1 MHRYDFLNKKT
12 ELYDLYQ
19 LILTSIFVFYF
30 LSTIIL
36 FNQLVMS
43 KLFLREEKRIG
54 RLNGKVAII
63 TGGGSG
69 LGKGAALA
77 MAKEGAMVAITDLT
91 LERLQTTQKLVEALG
106 GKCLSVACD
115 SGKRDQVKAC
125 IDKTVATFGTVDI
138 LVNNAMSVRKESAV
152 IDIDDEE
159 LDFALRVGLYGVL
172 YMMQEVFPYMKN
184 KQNGRIINIGSSA
197 ASTGLEG
204 RGVYASVK
212 GGVHSLTRVAGREW
226 GPFGITVNLVSP
238 VALNERHMEIM
249 EKNPEYFNNI
259 AATMPLRRWGRAEE
273 DFGRTLVWLAS
284 DDADYITLNN
294 ILVDGGSGQTR

>member
-1 MHRYDFLNKKT
+1 MNELRINKKKK
-12 ELYDLYQ
+12 
-19 LILTSIFVFYF
+19 
-30 LSTIIL
+30 
-36 FNQLVMS
+36 M
-43 KLFLREEKRIG
+43 G

-77 MAKEGAMVAITDLT
+77 MAKEGAMVTITDLT
-91 LERLQTTQKLVEALG
+91 LERLQTTQKLVEEIG

-115 SGKRDQVKAC
+115 SGKREQVKAC

-138 LVNNAMSVRKESAV
+138 LVNNAMSVKKENA
-152 IDIDDEE
+152 IINIDDEE

-172 YMMQEVFPYMKN
+172 YMMQEVFPYMKE

-238 VALNERHMEIM
+238 VALNERHLEIM
-249 EKNPEYFNNI
+249 EKNPEYFNKI
-259 AATMPLRRWGRAEE
+259 AETMPLRRWGRAEE

-284 DDADYITLNN
+284 DEAEYITLNN